1 MEIEVE
7 PITIDDEECFKLR
20 LGGILYGVFWSY
32 VEALQYANSVEF
44 NFTNHFSSP
53 PVKRKL

>member
-20 LGGILYGVFWSY
+20 LGGILYGVFGPMLKPCSMP
-32 VEALQYANSVEF
+32 
-44 NFTNHFSSP
+44 TP
-53 PVKRKL
+53 